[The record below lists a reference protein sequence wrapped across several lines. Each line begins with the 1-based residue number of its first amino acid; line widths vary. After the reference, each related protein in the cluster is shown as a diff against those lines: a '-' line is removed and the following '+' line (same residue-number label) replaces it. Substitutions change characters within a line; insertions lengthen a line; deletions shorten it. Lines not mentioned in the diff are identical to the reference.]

1 MPAVLYC
8 PRRSAPTHDIARAA
22 AVAAV
27 TDRRVTLPPPIA
39 VMRAKIMANPV
50 RKWGGKDHG

>member
-8 PRRSAPTHDIARAA
+8 PRHALPTHDIARAA

-27 TDRRVTLPPPIA
+27 TERRVTLPPPMD

-50 RKWGGKDHG
+50 RKWTPPK

>member
-27 TDRRVTLPPPIA
+27 TERRVTLPPPMD

-50 RKWGGKDHG
+50 RKWTPPK

>member
-8 PRRSAPTHDIARAA
+8 PHRSAPTPDIARAA
-22 AVAAV
+22 AVAE
-27 TDRRVTLPPPIA
+27 RRVTLPPPMD

-50 RKWGGKDHG
+50 HKWGGKRDE